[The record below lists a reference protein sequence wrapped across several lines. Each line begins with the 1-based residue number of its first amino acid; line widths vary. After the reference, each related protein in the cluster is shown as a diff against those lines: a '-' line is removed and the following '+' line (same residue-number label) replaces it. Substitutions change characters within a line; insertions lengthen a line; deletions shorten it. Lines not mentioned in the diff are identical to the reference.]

1 VTSVVGSRAFVIS
14 LNIAVAVF
22 VNMQQEYLAKAR
34 LFSISAVSHALKKC
48 RKALGHS
55 RKMGLPV
62 TFMRMFDES
71 AFFSRAKVANFCDAS
86 AGHARDTSTDEI
98 HRAVSRISGL
108 YGEGYETTE
117 WIDRTVPRKL
127 IIG

>member
-14 LNIAVAVF
+14 LNVAVAVV

-34 LFSISAVSHALKKC
+34 LFSISAVSGALKNC
-48 RKALGHS
+48 RKALDHL

-62 TFMRMFDES
+62 AFMRMFNES
-71 AFFSRAKVANFCDAS
+71 ALFSRAKVANFCDAS
-86 AGHARDTSTDEI
+86 AGHACDTSTDEI

-117 WIDRTVPRKL
+117 WIDRVIPRKL
-127 IIG
+127 VIG